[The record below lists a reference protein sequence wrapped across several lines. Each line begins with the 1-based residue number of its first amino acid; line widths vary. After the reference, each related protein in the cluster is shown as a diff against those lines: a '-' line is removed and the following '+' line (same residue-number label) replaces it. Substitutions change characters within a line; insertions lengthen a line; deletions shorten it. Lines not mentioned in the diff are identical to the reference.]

1 MNITVAGSSNIEMM
15 IKVPHL
21 PLQGETVLG
30 SEFSLNSGGKGVN
43 QAVAAARLGGNVT
56 FIGKIGKD
64 IFGEQALKVM
74 KKEGINSEYVS
85 VDADVP
91 SGVTQIV
98 ANGNGKK
105 YITIV
110 PGANH
115 NLGIDDINNSI
126 QALTGAKVLLL
137 QSDIPLQVIRHAV
150 RIARLNKTRVLL
162 NPVSSV
168 ILDDDLLRNVSV
180 LIPGKV
186 EAEAITGIKI
196 TDNRSA
202 ELAGRILLEHGPEK
216 VIITMGEKGAMVI
229 DNGGAEHFSAV
240 RIKPVDATAAIDVFC
255 GALAVAL
262 AENKNFFEAVKFANI
277 AAAIS
282 ISKPGAISSFP
293 MRDEVITMLKKR

>member
-30 SEFSLNSGGKGVN
+30 SEFTLNPGGKGVN
-43 QAVAAARLGGNVT
+43 QAVAAARLGGDVT
-56 FIGKIGKD
+56 FIGKIGND
-64 IFGEQALKVM
+64 MFGEQALKVM
-74 KKEGINSEYVS
+74 KEEGIHSEYVAI
-85 VDADVP
+85 DTHVP
-91 SGVTQIV
+91 SGVAQIV
-98 ANGNGKK
+98 ADENGKK
-105 YITIV
+105 YITIA
-110 PGANH
+110 PGANQ
-115 NLGIDDINNSI
+115 NLGEDDINKASEAI
-126 QALTGAKVLLL
+126 TSAKVLLL
-137 QSDIPLQVIRHAV
+137 QSEIPLQVIRHAA
-150 RIARLNKTRVLL
+150 RIARRNKIRVLL

-168 ILDDDLLRNVSV
+168 ILDDDLLSNVSV

-186 EAEAITGIKI
+186 EAEALTGIKI

-229 DNGGAEHFSAV
+229 DNGGAEHFSA
-240 RIKPVDATAAIDVFC
+240 IKIKSVDATAAIDVFC

-262 AENKNFFEAVKFANI
+262 AENKNFFEAVKFANT

-282 ISKPGAISSFP
+282 ISKPGTMSSFP
-293 MRDEVITMLKKR
+293 MRDEVMAMLKKR